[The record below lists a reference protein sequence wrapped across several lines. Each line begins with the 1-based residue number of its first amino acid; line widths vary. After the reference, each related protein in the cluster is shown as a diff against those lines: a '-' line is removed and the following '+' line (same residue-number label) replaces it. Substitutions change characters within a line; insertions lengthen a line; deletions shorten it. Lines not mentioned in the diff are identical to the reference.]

1 VARYFF
7 CSHDGFGLGHV
18 RRNTLIAEALLSVEP
33 QADIAILTGVATQP
47 SWLQNDRFTV
57 YNVPPLLKGADGS
70 YRGNDLSFEQAL
82 TLRAEVFHRAVT
94 TWRPDVIVVDRHP
107 YGTGGELRAGLTVA
121 KQHGAAVVLGL
132 RDVLDEPRAIRT
144 ELTGPGWADVPQI
157 FDDVLVYGE
166 RHLCDHEAEYGLPM
180 HPTYCGWVAGKAHQ
194 SEIDEQLVVV
204 TAGGGGDGADVYRL
218 GADMLRHLP
227 GRRAVFVA
235 GPYASNP
242 AAASWASDAA
252 LWRRI
257 EVVAN
262 APGCTALFAR
272 AGAVVQ
278 MAGYN
283 STVEALAAGHRPVLV
298 PRRSPRR
305 EQAIRASRLASLGLA
320 DVVDEGAA
328 GDEAAWLVARSRRL
342 PKGALA
348 AAGLR
353 FDGAS
358 TAAERLRAL
367 VSVAA

>member
-1 VARYFF
+1 M
-7 CSHDGFGLGHV
+7 
-18 RRNTLIAEALLSVEP
+18 
-33 QADIAILTGVATQP
+33 
-47 SWLQNDRFTV
+47 
-57 YNVPPLLKGADGS
+57 
-70 YRGNDLSFEQAL
+70 SFEQAL
-82 TLRAEVFHRAVT
+82 TLRAEVFHRAVI

-180 HPTYCGWVAGKAHQ
+180 HPTYCGWVAGNAHQ